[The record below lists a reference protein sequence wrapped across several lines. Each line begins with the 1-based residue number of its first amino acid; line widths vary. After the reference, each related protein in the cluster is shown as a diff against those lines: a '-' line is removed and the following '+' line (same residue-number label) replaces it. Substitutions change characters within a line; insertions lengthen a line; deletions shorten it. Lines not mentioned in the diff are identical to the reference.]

1 MLAIWGA
8 QGRIKDKAYFH
19 HIYDK
24 VKKRSKEKNQ
34 IIQSNQDVH
43 MCVYD
48 GFCKVDTRPG
58 MGAGYYHI
66 YDECCG
72 DGKVDTRPRMG
83 ASYYHLICWNSFF
96 MIPSLS
102 FPSLFSDMG
111 YPFFIFP
118 FSSSC
123 FEHVSLF
130 FFHSSCLFF
139 KDTFGER
146 SHHT

>member
-1 MLAIWGA
+1 MT
-8 QGRIKDKAYFH
+8 KS
-19 HIYDK
+19 
-24 VKKRSKEKNQ
+24 KKRSKEKNQ

-48 GFCKVDTRPG
+48 GSGKVDTRPG

-72 DGKVDTRPRMG
+72 DGKVDTNPRMG

-102 FPSLFSDMG
+102 FPSLFLDMG
-111 YPFFIFP
+111 YPFFISP
-118 FSSSC
+118 FLHHALSMCLFS
-123 FEHVSLF
+123 FFIAHVSFSRTL
-130 FFHSSCLFF
+130 L
-139 KDTFGER
+139 ER
-146 SHHT
+146 GHTTHEALLL